1 MIESAYNFPNVERH
15 VYDVDAFEI
24 LDRLRDKYLQI
35 DGFLT
40 KQMLLLEEDN
50 LIQLL
55 DQEGYEA
62 MEHKKYRNFI
72 LPSNFNQYNNYLA
85 YKLLTIDQYKI
96 EPFLSY
102 QSVIFLGNNYAVKD
116 NFVGLIEFLVYDFVQ
131 KRVLSN
137 EQVRLE
143 KIVTWLE
150 RNRVFLITKAYNE
163 FDIEDVAEEQFEPN
177 PPSRKIKMD
186 PQFAG
191 ILSEKLKCFFEGHE
205 KALYNLIVKNELS
218 SQLPFNGQANQI
230 TELFKRLRYNSQIT
244 VSTNKI
250 LADWLVDSF
259 CTIDEKGKVSKLV
272 FSSVEGVLKN
282 SDREPPKTKRILIEL
297 AQYLL
302 PKDRKNDKN

>member
-35 DGFLT
+35 DGFVT
-40 KQMLLLEEDN
+40 KHMLLFEEDN

-116 NFVGLIEFLVYDFVQ
+116 NFVGLLEFLVYDFVQ

-150 RNRVFLITKAYNE
+150 RNRVFLLTKAYNE
-163 FDIEDVAEEQFEPN
+163 FNIEDVVEEQFEPN

-191 ILSEKLKCFFEGHE
+191 ILSEKLICFFEGHE
-205 KALYNLIVKNELS
+205 KALYNLIVKNELP

-297 AQYLL
+297 AQYLP

>member
-177 PPSRKIKMD
+177 PLSRKIKMD